1 MTDNQLI
8 QFMQAISKNPSIQ
21 EKLKQASDVEA
32 AAIAK
37 IAKEAGF
44 EIPVEE
50 LKVRGCWWENLPHKR
65 SIPATELAD
74 GRDSA

>member
-37 IAKEAGF
+37 IAKDAGF

-50 LKVRGCWWENLPHKR
+50 LKVRGCWWENLPHK
-65 SIPATELAD
+65 
-74 GRDSA
+74 